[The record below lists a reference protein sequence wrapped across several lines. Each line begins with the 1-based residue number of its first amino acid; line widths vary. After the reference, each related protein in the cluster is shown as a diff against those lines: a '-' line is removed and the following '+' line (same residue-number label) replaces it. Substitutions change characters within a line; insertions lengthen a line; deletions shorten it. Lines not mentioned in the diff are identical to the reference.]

1 MIRFV
6 LVSGSPNKT
15 PLTPANSLAPTTP
28 NPLSSSVQQ
37 SSAMTPD
44 AVLFDQIRQQFQN
57 QMQLQEHFNNV
68 IVAQQQS
75 VKAETT
81 EELLQRHGFR

>member
-1 MIRFV
+1 MFLIF
-6 LVSGSPNKT
+6 LAGTPNKT

-28 NPLSSSVQQ
+28 VPQTVQQ
-37 SSAMTPD
+37 QSAMTPD
-44 AVLFDQIRQQFQN
+44 AVLFDQIRQQFHN
-57 QMQLQEHFNNV
+57 QMQLQEHFNN